1 MCSFAKHVFSLR
13 FADKPSP
20 IQPARGGGSQATPR
34 GNQAK
39 TDLIFSKKKNPVI
52 LLKKVILNL
61 IMHLEQGQTAIFS

>member
-1 MCSFAKHVFSLR
+1 MFSLR

-39 TDLIFSKKKNPVI
+39 TDFIFSKKKNAVI
-52 LLKKVILNL
+52 LIEKVLLNL
-61 IMHLEQGQTAIFS
+61 IMHVALGQTAIFS